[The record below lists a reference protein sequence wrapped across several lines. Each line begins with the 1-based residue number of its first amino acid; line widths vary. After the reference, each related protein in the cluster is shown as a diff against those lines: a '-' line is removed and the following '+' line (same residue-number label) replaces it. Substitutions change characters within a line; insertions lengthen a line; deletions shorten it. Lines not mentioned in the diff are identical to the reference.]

1 MPRRVRRRSVTADMH
16 PSIRHRPRL
25 LTLIALSSI
34 LLALAAPAHAAAP
47 TQQWARPDLGYPRL
61 ADYNGLRASW
71 QAPFLASDDIVVAH
85 RGAPIS
91 ALTAANPDA
100 LTLLYERTLQVDL
113 RNMFD
118 LYATHAQSLPPSWW
132 LLLAGSR
139 LSAAV
144 SDTQS
149 AVAVVDPRPFARC
162 QDVLVD
168 GESMHVVA
176 VRGNVLT
183 VQRGYYSLPAYH
195 NAGALIAPHYSYRTD
210 LSNCTRYALRPW
222 SLNLSSL
229 CPRVDGQTWA
239 DFMAAHVAY
248 VATSE
253 RWRGLFVDNLTDLP
267 TNPLVDVSG
276 DGQADGGVVGGVNVW
291 RAGERALLASLRRL
305 LPGAPIVVNGDLQID
320 GLADGREY
328 EGFPLIPGGAL
339 TAAIDAYLYDS
350 DSGRPLTIVNADTV
364 DRPHPSPMAARLTTG
379 VALLGN
385 GEAAYDHGWQQHGY
399 PWWFDVYG
407 GGAGSATTRAVDA
420 RADLLPVVHPQ
431 RFNLADVVLV
441 DQEAA
446 RVLRVLPGGLLVQ
459 RGVMGTAAM
468 SHVVD
473 TAVTTAA
480 QRAASRG
487 FMGRPLGPARL
498 VQTVATAH
506 LAMPAPV
513 ALGGDMAMAGGRTG
527 MVVKPLPARPLALF
541 STGYYDPYAVRLTMT
556 VSPGGYAQRALSFE
570 ARGPAGESVWLS
582 SGHLAVQLLL
592 RDDWHR
598 YVLPIGGAATIRLG
612 IGRVRGHVL
621 LRGIT
626 LFAAQAFVWRRDF
639 TRGSVVV
646 NSTDAVQTVDL
657 GGLYRTL
664 DGDQSLRPD
673 GGRLVR
679 TFTLPPRSASFLTPV
694 G

>member
-1 MPRRVRRRSVTADMH
+1 MRLAGGF
-16 PSIRHRPRL
+16 RPCL
-25 LTLIALSSI
+25 PALIALSSI
-34 LLALAAPAHAAAP
+34 LLTLAAPAHAAAP
-47 TQQWARPDLGYPRL
+47 SGPWARPDLGYPRL

-71 QAPFLASDDIVVAH
+71 QAPFLASDDIVVAR
-85 RGAPIS
+85 RGAPIA

-100 LTLLYERTLQVDL
+100 LTLLYERSLQVDL
-113 RNMFD
+113 RDMFD
-118 LYATHAQSLPPSWW
+118 LYATHAQSLPSSWW

-144 SDTQS
+144 SDTQT
-149 AVAVVDPRPFARC
+149 AVTVADPRPFARC

-176 VRGNVLT
+176 VQGNVLT
-183 VQRGYYSLPAYH
+183 VRRGYYSLPAYH

-210 LSNCTRYALRPW
+210 LSNCTPDALRPW

-253 RWRGLFVDNLTDLP
+253 HWRGVFVDNLTDLP
-267 TNPLVDVSG
+267 TDPRVDVSG
-276 DGQADGGVVGGVNVW
+276 SGQADGGVVGGVNVW
-291 RAGERALLASLRRL
+291 RAGERTLLADLRRL

-350 DSGRPLTIVNADTV
+350 DSGRSLTIVNADTV

-379 VALLGN
+379 VALLGD
-385 GEAAYDHGWQQHGY
+385 GEAAYDHGWQRHGY
-399 PWWFDVYG
+399 PWWFDIYG

-420 RADLLPVVHPQ
+420 RADLLPVFHPQ
-431 RFNLADVVLV
+431 RFNPGDIVLV

-446 RVLRVLPGGLLVQ
+446 RVLRVAPGGLLVQ

-480 QRAASRG
+480 QRAVSRG

-498 VQTVATAH
+498 VQTVATAQ
-506 LAMPAPV
+506 LAMPVRVMSGANT
-513 ALGGDMAMAGGRTG
+513 AMAGGRTET
-527 MVVKPLPARPLALF
+527 VATSLSARPLVLF
-541 STGYYDPYAVRLTMT
+541 SSGYYDPYAATLTLT
-556 VSPGGYAQRALSFE
+556 VKPGGHAQRAFSFE

-582 SGHLAVQLLL
+582 SGHLAVRLVL
-592 RDDWHR
+592 RGDWHR
-598 YVLPIGGAATIRLG
+598 YIVPIEGDATIRLG

-621 LRGIT
+621 LRGAA
-626 LFAAQAFVWRRDF
+626 LLAAQAFVWRRDF
-639 TRGSVVV
+639 TRGSVLV
-646 NSTDAVQTVDL
+646 NSTDAVQTVAL

-664 DGDQSLRPD
+664 DGDQSLRLD
-673 GGRLVR
+673 GGRLLR
-679 TFTLPPRSASFLTPV
+679 TITLPPRSASFLTPV

>member
-1 MPRRVRRRSVTADMH
+1 MH
-16 PSIRHRPRL
+16 SAGGFRPAL
-25 LTLIALSSI
+25 PVLIVLSSI
-34 LLALAAPAHAAAP
+34 FLALATPAHAAAP
-47 TQQWARPDLGYPRL
+47 TQAWARPDLGYPRL
-61 ADYNGLRASW
+61 ANYNGLRASW
-71 QAPFLASDDIVVAH
+71 QAPFLASDDIVIAR
-85 RGAPIS
+85 RGAPLA

-113 RNMFD
+113 RDMFS

-139 LSAAV
+139 LSTAI
-144 SDTQS
+144 SDTQA
-149 AVAVVDPRPFARC
+149 AVTVDDPRPFARC

-183 VQRGYYSLPAYH
+183 VRRGYYSAPAYH
-195 NAGALIAPHYSYRTD
+195 NAGTLIAPHYSYRTD
-210 LSNCTRYALRPW
+210 LSNCTPGALRPW

-239 DFMAAHVAY
+239 DFMAAHLAY
-248 VATSE
+248 VATFE
-253 RWRGLFVDNLTDLP
+253 HWRGLFIDNLPDLP
-267 TNPLVDVSG
+267 TNPRVDVSG
-276 DGQADGGVVGGVNVW
+276 SGQADGGVVGGVNVW
-291 RAGERALLASLRRL
+291 RAGERALLADLRRL

-364 DRPHPSPMAARLTTG
+364 DRPHPSPAAARLTTG
-379 VALLGN
+379 VALLGD
-385 GEAAYDHGWQQHGY
+385 GEVAYDHGWQRHGY
-399 PWWFDVYG
+399 PWWFDIYG
-407 GGAGSATTRAVDA
+407 GGAGSATTRAVNA
-420 RADLLPVVHPQ
+420 RIDLLPIVHPQ
-431 RFNLADVVLV
+431 RFNPGDIVLI

-446 RVLRVLPGGLLVQ
+446 RVRQVLPGGILVQ
-459 RGVMGTAAM
+459 RGVLGMGAT

-498 VQTVATAH
+498 VQTVATAR
-506 LAMPAPV
+506 LAMPVRVAPGANT
-513 ALGGDMAMAGGRTG
+513 ALAGGPTET
-527 MVVKPLPARPLALF
+527 VATPLPARPLVLF
-541 STGYYDPYAVRLTMT
+541 SSGYYDPYAATLTLAVR
-556 VSPGGYAQRALSFE
+556 PGGQAQRAFLFE
-570 ARGPAGESVWLS
+570 ARGPAGESIWLS
-582 SGHLAVQLLL
+582 SGNLSVRLLL
-592 RDDWHR
+592 RGDWHR
-598 YVLPIGGAATIRLG
+598 YIVPIGGAATIRLG
-612 IGRVRGHVL
+612 IGRVRGQVL

-626 LFAAQAFVWRRDF
+626 VLAAQAFVWRRDF

-646 NSTDAVQTVDL
+646 NSSDAAQAVAL

-679 TFTLPPRSASFLTPV
+679 AITLPPRSVSFLTPV